1 MCTVS
6 LVTTGDRLRV
16 MCNRD
21 EQHTRPEAGGP
32 RTHATPSGFAVMPTD
47 PQAGG
52 TWIAATSSG
61 LVLALL
67 NGDGPAP
74 VGSVSRGRLIPGL
87 AGCAS
92 LADVVDCAE
101 RLCDVAW
108 PAHRLIVANRRRALE
123 LRLRPRGLSVTELP
137 LKTPVM
143 ITSSSF
149 EADAV
154 LTARRTL
161 FTALVTGA
169 PDLLAAQDRFHRHR
183 WADRAWASIDMRRH
197 DAATHSITTVDVSVD
212 RIAMRYEPLRQAVG
226 EPAWISLPRAAAA
239 VAPLSKVS

>member
-6 LVTTGDRLRV
+6 LVTTADRLRV

-21 EQHTRPEAGGP
+21 EQHTRPEACHP
-32 RTHATPSGFAVMPTD
+32 RAHATPSGFALMPTD

-74 VGSVSRGRLIPGL
+74 AGSVSRGRLIPSL
-87 AGCAS
+87 AGCAT
-92 LADVVDCAE
+92 LADVIDCAE
-101 RLCDVAW
+101 RLCGVPW

-137 LKTPVM
+137 LGTPAM
-143 ITSSSF
+143 ITSSSV

-154 LTARRTL
+154 LPARRAL
-161 FTALVTGA
+161 FTALVSGT
-169 PDLLAAQDRFHRHR
+169 PDALGGQDRFHRHR

-197 DAATHSITTVDVSVD
+197 DAATHSITTVDVSPD
-212 RIAMRYEPLRQAVG
+212 RVAMRYEPLRQAVG
-226 EPAWISLPRAAAA
+226 EPAWISLPRAAT
-239 VAPLSKVS
+239 VVTPLSKVS

>member
-6 LVTTGDRLRV
+6 LVTTADRLRV

-21 EQHTRPEAGGP
+21 EQHTRPEARHP
-32 RTHATPSGFAVMPTD
+32 RAQATPSGFALMPTD

-61 LVLALL
+61 LVFALL

-74 VGSVSRGRLIPGL
+74 VGSVSRGHLIPSL
-87 AGCAS
+87 AGCAT
-92 LADVVDCAE
+92 LAEVIDCAE
-101 RLCDVAW
+101 RLCQMPW

-123 LRLRPRGLSVTELP
+123 LRLRPRGLAVTELP
-137 LKTPVM
+137 LKTPAM
-143 ITSSSF
+143 ITSSSL

-154 LTARRTL
+154 LPARRAL
-161 FTALVTGA
+161 FTSLVAGA
-169 PDLLAAQDRFHRHR
+169 SDLLGAQDRFHRHR

-197 DAATHSITTVDVSVD
+197 DGATHSITTVDVSAD
-212 RIAMRYEPLRQAVG
+212 RVAMRYEPLRHAVG

-239 VAPLSKVS
+239 AAPLSKVS